1 MMTKLRE
8 IRLQV
13 VTFISKFEAYL
24 VPAGKFIT
32 AMIVFCIINAKFGYM
47 TKIAKFPIA
56 LILGLF
62 CSFMP
67 MTMIIII
74 AALTILLEEAW
85 LADVA
90 AVYALL
96 SFMGVVVLTKI
107 YIGVYK
113 KKQADISAGQDGQKS
128 KKK

>member
-1 MMTKLRE
+1 MNEFLE
-8 IRLQV
+8 IFLKAV
-13 VTFISKFEAYL
+13 IIFCACIAFIC
-24 VPAGKFIT
+24 FIR
-32 AMIVFCIINAKFGYM
+32 A
-47 TKIAKFPIA
+47 
-56 LILGLF
+56 ILGPTIPDRLVAIN
-62 CSFMP
+62 MIG
-67 MTMIIII
+67 TQMIIII
-74 AALTILLEEAW
+74 AALTILLGEAW

-113 KKQADISAGQDGQKS
+113 KKQAGITAEQDTKKS